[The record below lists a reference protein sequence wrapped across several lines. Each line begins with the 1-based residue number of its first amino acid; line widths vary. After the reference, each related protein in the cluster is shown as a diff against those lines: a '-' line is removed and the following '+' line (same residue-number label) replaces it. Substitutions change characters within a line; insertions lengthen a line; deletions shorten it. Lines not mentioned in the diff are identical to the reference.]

1 MTDRAGE
8 SVPVVEQAGGPAHR
22 KGTPGTPPDG
32 GGGGG
37 RVSAAS
43 VRRTLRRAAQTD
55 HLGAIIAVLALI
67 VLFSIA
73 VPDFFTTANFTDTTN
88 SYAVFLILTVGV
100 TFTML
105 CGGID
110 LSIAGV
116 DPLAGM
122 ILAELL
128 AHHYSMWLSVTIV
141 IVGAVLFGICVN
153 GFLIGVLKVNF
164 FIVTLGSLT
173 ALEGLAL
180 QLTQGSTL
188 LVSGHAFLTALGNK
202 NLGIL
207 PLDGLIG
214 LICLVLGI
222 LVLRYTGFGRA
233 IYAVGGNSEA
243 ARLAGIRTSLVTCMT
258 YGISAG
264 LAAVGGII
272 EVGRLGSAG
281 PSTDATIGLTAVAA
295 VLIGGAAFGGGK
307 GTMFGSFIGVLFLSI
322 LGSGLLIAGV
332 STYLTELIT
341 GVVLV
346 GAVAADRFRKARK

>member
-1 MTDRAGE
+1 MTERASK
-8 SVPVVEQAGGPAHR
+8 SVPVAAPAGGLVPSAGAPETPA
-22 KGTPGTPPDG
+22 
-32 GGGGG
+32 GGGG
-37 RVSAAS
+37 RFDLAG
-43 VRRTLRRAAQTD
+43 LRRLRLPQMD
-55 HLGAIIAVLALI
+55 YLGAIVAVVALLI
-67 VLFSIA
+67 LFSVT
-73 VPDFFTTANFTDTTN
+73 VPGFFSTSNFTDTADTY
-88 SYAVFLILTVGV
+88 SVFLILTVGV

-105 CGGID
+105 CGGMD

-128 AHHYSMWLSVTIV
+128 AHHYSMWLAVLIV
-141 IVGAVLFGICVN
+141 IVGSILFGICVN

-188 LVSGHAFLTALGNK
+188 LVSGYPFLSDLGNK
-202 NLGIL
+202 DFGIV

-214 LICLVLGI
+214 VVCLVLGI
-222 LVLRYTGFGRA
+222 LALRYTGFGRA
-233 IYAVGGNSEA
+233 VYAVGGNSEA
-243 ARLAGIRTSLVTCMT
+243 ARLAGIRTSLVTCLT

-295 VLIGGAAFGGGK
+295 VLIGGTAFGGGK
-307 GTMFGSFIGVLFLSI
+307 GTMLGSFFGVIFISV
-322 LGSGLLIAGV
+322 LGSGLLIAGI

-346 GAVAADRFRKARK
+346 VAVAADRFRRTRK

>member
-1 MTDRAGE
+1 MTERASE
-8 SVPVVEQAGGPAHR
+8 SASVAAQVGDPARQAG
-22 KGTPGTPPDG
+22 TPETPPG
-32 GGGGG
+32 GDS
-37 RVSAAS
+37 RVVNMAKL
-43 VRRTLRRAAQTD
+43 LRKLRPAQSD
-55 HLGAIIAVLALI
+55 YLGATIAVIALI
-67 VLFSIA
+67 VLFSIT
-73 VPDFFTTANFTDTTN
+73 VPDFFSTTNFTDTSD
-88 SYAVFLILTVGV
+88 SYAVFLIVTVGV

-105 CGGID
+105 CGGMD

-128 AHHYSMWLSVTIV
+128 EHHYSMWLSVLIV
-141 IVGAVLFGICVN
+141 VVGAVLFGICVN
-153 GFLIGVLKVNF
+153 GFLIGVMKVNF

-180 QLTQGSTL
+180 QLTQGSTI
-188 LVSGHAFLTALGNK
+188 LVSGNPFLTDLGNK
-202 NLGIL
+202 DFGIV

-214 LICLVLGI
+214 VICLVLGI

-233 IYAVGGNSEA
+233 VYAVGGNSEA
-243 ARLAGIRTSLVTCMT
+243 ARLAGIRTSLVTCLT

-264 LAAVGGII
+264 LAAIGGII

-295 VLIGGAAFGGGK
+295 ALIGGTAFGGGK
-307 GTMFGSFIGVLFLSI
+307 GTMLGSFIGVVFISV

-346 GAVAADRFRKARK
+346 AAVAADRFRRARK

>member
-1 MTDRAGE
+1 MTERASE
-8 SVPVVEQAGGPAHR
+8 PVPDTAQVSGLTLST
-22 KGTPGTPPDG
+22 GTPGRPP
-32 GGGGG
+32 GG
-37 RVSAAS
+37 RIDVAQM
-43 VRRTLRRAAQTD
+43 RRKLRAAQGD
-55 HLGAIIAVLALI
+55 YLGAIIAVIALI
-67 VLFSIA
+67 VLFSVT
-73 VPDFFTTANFTDTTN
+73 VPGFFSTANFTDTWDT
-88 SYAVFLILTVGV
+88 YAVFLILTVGV

-105 CGGID
+105 CGGMD

-128 AHHYSMWLSVTIV
+128 AHHYSMWLAIV
-141 IVGAVLFGICVN
+141 IVVVGAVLFGICVN
-153 GFLIGVLKVNF
+153 GLLIGVMKVNF

-173 ALEGLAL
+173 ALQGLAL

-188 LVSGHAFLTALGNK
+188 LVNYPFLSDLGNK
-202 NLGIL
+202 NFGVV
-207 PLDGLIG
+207 PLDGLIAVV
-214 LICLVLGI
+214 CLVIGI

-233 IYAVGGNSEA
+233 VYAVGGNTEA

-264 LAAVGGII
+264 LAAIGGII

-281 PSTDATIGLTAVAA
+281 PGTDTTIGLTAVAA
-295 VLIGGAAFGGGK
+295 VLIGGTAFGGGK
-307 GTMFGSFIGVLFLSI
+307 GTMLGSFIGVVFLSV
-322 LGSGLLIAGV
+322 LGSGLLIAGI

-346 GAVAADRFRKARK
+346 AAVAADRFRKARKLN

>member
-1 MTDRAGE
+1 
-8 SVPVVEQAGGPAHR
+8 
-22 KGTPGTPPDG
+22 
-32 GGGGG
+32 
-37 RVSAAS
+37 
-43 VRRTLRRAAQTD
+43 LRRLRLPQMD
-55 HLGAIIAVLALI
+55 YLGAIVAVVALLI
-67 VLFSIA
+67 LFSVT
-73 VPDFFTTANFTDTTN
+73 VPGFFSTSNFTDTADTY
-88 SYAVFLILTVGV
+88 SVFLILTVGV

-105 CGGID
+105 CGGMD

-128 AHHYSMWLSVTIV
+128 AHHYSMWLAVLIV
-141 IVGAVLFGICVN
+141 IVGSILFGICVN

-188 LVSGHAFLTALGNK
+188 LVSGYPFLSDLGNK
-202 NLGIL
+202 DFGIV

-214 LICLVLGI
+214 VVCLVLGI
-222 LVLRYTGFGRA
+222 LALRYTGFGRA
-233 IYAVGGNSEA
+233 VYAVGGNSEA
-243 ARLAGIRTSLVTCMT
+243 ARLAGIRTSLVTCLT

-295 VLIGGAAFGGGK
+295 VLIGGTAFGGGK
-307 GTMFGSFIGVLFLSI
+307 GTMLGSFFGVIFISV
-322 LGSGLLIAGV
+322 LGSGLLIAGI

-346 GAVAADRFRKARK
+346 VAVAADRFRRTRK

>member
-1 MTDRAGE
+1 MTERASE
-8 SVPVVEQAGGPAHR
+8 SVPVSARVGGLTLR
-22 KGTPGTPPDG
+22 TDTPGASPG
-32 GGGGG
+32 GSGLNM
-37 RVSAAS
+37 AEL
-43 VRRTLRRAAQTD
+43 RRKLRAAQTEY
-55 HLGAIIAVLALI
+55 LGAIIAVIALI
-67 VLFSIA
+67 VLFSVT
-73 VPDFFTTANFTDTTN
+73 VPGFFSTSNFTDTWDTY
-88 SYAVFLILTVGV
+88 SVFLILTVGV

-105 CGGID
+105 CGGMD

-128 AHHYSMWLSVTIV
+128 AHHYSMWPSVLIV

-153 GFLIGVLKVNF
+153 GFLIGVMKVNF

-173 ALEGLAL
+173 ALQGLAL

-188 LVSGHAFLTALGNK
+188 LVSGYPFLADLGNK
-202 NLGIL
+202 DFGIV

-214 LICLVLGI
+214 VVCLIIGI
-222 LVLRYTGFGRA
+222 LAMRYTGFGRA
-233 IYAVGGNSEA
+233 VYAVGGNSEA
-243 ARLAGIRTSLVTCMT
+243 ARLAGIKTSLVTCLT

-264 LAAVGGII
+264 LAAIGGII

-281 PSTDATIGLTAVAA
+281 PGTDATIGLTAVAA
-295 VLIGGAAFGGGK
+295 VLIGGTAFGGGK
-307 GTMFGSFIGVLFLSI
+307 GTMLGSFIGVIFLSV
-322 LGSGLLIAGV
+322 LGSGLLIAGI

-346 GAVAADRFRKARK
+346 AAVAADRFRRARK

>member
-1 MTDRAGE
+1 MTERARE
-8 SVPVVEQAGGPAHR
+8 SVPVAAQLGSLAPRADMP
-22 KGTPGTPPDG
+22 GTPGG
-32 GGGGG
+32 GS
-37 RVSAAS
+37 RAS
-43 VRRTLRRAAQTD
+43 TSELRRRLRALQSD
-55 HLGAIIAVLALI
+55 HLGAIAAVVALI
-67 VLFSIA
+67 VLFSVT
-73 VPDFFTTANFTDTTN
+73 VPDFFSTRNFTDTADTY
-88 SYAVFLILTVGV
+88 SVFLILTVGV

-105 CGGID
+105 CGGMD

-116 DPLAGM
+116 DPLAGL

-128 AHHYSMWLSVTIV
+128 AHGYSMWLSVVIV
-141 IVGAVLFGICVN
+141 IVGSVLFGICVN
-153 GFLIGVLKVNF
+153 GFLIGVMKVNF

-180 QLTQGSTL
+180 QITQGSTL
-188 LVSGHAFLTALGNK
+188 LVSGHRFLNNLGNTDF
-202 NLGIL
+202 GIL

-214 LICLVLGI
+214 LVCLVLGI

-233 IYAVGGNSEA
+233 VYAVGGNSEA
-243 ARLAGIRTSLVTCMT
+243 ARLAGIRTSLVTCLT

-295 VLIGGAAFGGGK
+295 VLIGGTAFGGGK
-307 GTMFGSFIGVLFLSI
+307 GSMFGSFIGVIFISV
-322 LGSGLLIAGV
+322 LGSGLLIAGI

-341 GVVLV
+341 GVVLIV
-346 GAVAADRFRKARK
+346 AVAADRFRRARR

>member
-1 MTDRAGE
+1 MTERASE
-8 SVPVVEQAGGPAHR
+8 SVPVSARVGGLTLR
-22 KGTPGTPPDG
+22 TDTPGASPG
-32 GGGGG
+32 GSGLNM
-37 RVSAAS
+37 AEL
-43 VRRTLRRAAQTD
+43 RRKLRAAQTEY
-55 HLGAIIAVLALI
+55 LGAIIAVIALI
-67 VLFSIA
+67 VLFSVT
-73 VPDFFTTANFTDTTN
+73 VPGFFSTSNFTDTWDTY
-88 SYAVFLILTVGV
+88 SVFLILTVGV

-105 CGGID
+105 CGGMD

-128 AHHYSMWLSVTIV
+128 AHHYSMWPSVLIV

-153 GFLIGVLKVNF
+153 GFLIGVMKVNF

-173 ALEGLAL
+173 ALQGLAL

-188 LVSGHAFLTALGNK
+188 LVSGYPFLADLGNK
-202 NLGIL
+202 DFGIV

-214 LICLVLGI
+214 VVCLIIGI
-222 LVLRYTGFGRA
+222 LAMRYTGFGRA
-233 IYAVGGNSEA
+233 VYAVGGNSEA
-243 ARLAGIRTSLVTCMT
+243 ARLAGIKTSLVTCLT

-264 LAAVGGII
+264 LAAIGGII

-281 PSTDATIGLTAVAA
+281 PGTDATIGLTAVAA
-295 VLIGGAAFGGGK
+295 VLIGGTAFGGGK
-307 GTMFGSFIGVLFLSI
+307 GTMLGSFIGVVFLSV
-322 LGSGLLIAGV
+322 LGSGLLIAGI

-346 GAVAADRFRKARK
+346 AAVAADRFRRARK